1 MSWKT
6 IAQKTNSLPP
16 GWASADEI
24 CVELDCEP
32 AEVPKILAAAI
43 AKGLVEKQTF
53 PHWQEGSRHLL
64 YCVGYRK
71 VTGRPSTPPE
81 PKSPTNAKII
91 IVKPGKPADELT
103 AAILACHRRHPHLSA
118 SRLREY
124 IPKRFR
130 HACTTDQVAALIGK

>member
-32 AEVPKILAAAI
+32 PEVPKILAAAI
-43 AKGLVEKQTF
+43 TQGLVEKQTF
-53 PHWQEGSRHLL
+53 PYWQDGSRHLL

-71 VTGRPSTPPE
+71 VTGRPAAPAAKGKAAPP
-81 PKSPTNAKII
+81 SSDPT
-91 IVKPGKPADELT
+91 T
-103 AAILACHRRHPHLSA
+103 AAILSMHARHPHLSA

-124 IPKRFR
+124 LPKKLR
-130 HACTTDQVAALIGK
+130 AATTKEQIAALIGK

>member
-24 CVELDCEP
+24 CAELDCEP
-32 AEVPKILAAAI
+32 PEVPKILAAAI
-43 AKGLVEKQTF
+43 SQGLVEKQTF
-53 PHWQEGSRHLL
+53 PHWQDGSRHLL

-71 VTGRPSTPPE
+71 VTARPSAPP
-81 PKSPTNAKII
+81 AKGKPA
-91 IVKPGKPADELT
+91 KPGKSTDELT
-103 AAILACHRRHPHLSA
+103 TAILAAHARHPHLSA

-124 IPKRFR
+124 IPKRHR
-130 HACTTDQVAALIGK
+130 HACTSDQVAALIGGK

>member
-32 AEVPKILAAAI
+32 PEVPKILAAAI
-43 AKGLVEKQTF
+43 SQGLVEKQTF
-53 PHWQEGSRHLL
+53 PYWQDGSRHLL

-71 VTGRPSTPPE
+71 VTGRPSAPPAKGKTSTP
-81 PKSPTNAKII
+81 
-91 IVKPGKPADELT
+91 VPASKAPDELT
-103 AAILACHRRHPHLSA
+103 TAIRAKHARHPHLTA

-124 IPKRFR
+124 LPKRLR
-130 HACTTDQVAALIGK
+130 ASTTKEQIAAILGK